1 MEGNFSGHSAASSQV
16 SSRRGH
22 GAYEE
27 AGLEAAEADRLVGL
41 TAELMLERLRAFEDR
56 EGRLNLEEVP
66 CGA

>member
-1 MEGNFSGHSAASSQV
+1 MGSRV

-27 AGLEAAEADRLVGL
+27 AGLADREDRLDGL
-41 TAELMLERLRAFEDR
+41 TAELMLERLRAFEEH

-66 CGA
+66 RRRSGGVQRSR